1 MRFDNLHWTPID
13 APAKG
18 LTFKELNSESSEPKF
33 TNLMENAV
41 EVHIPENLGKLQHQF
56 NQMLESFLHVSRK
69 KLFNEA
75 TSSEILSHAGE
86 IDDDDKA
93 MQHKFFTGVGRNGE
107 NKDEGENE
115 WKEFEKHVEIITQF
129 MDISDENKNAMLD
142 AMKKSFIALSDID
155 QGATW
160 DGQERNP
167 EAALE
172 KGFKKLKE
180 LDEIFADAG
189 LKGLEPAIRAS
200 RFLELLSPFYKTKE
214 KQKTVSKRID
224 RVDKSTGEKLEYDI
238 SSFMKMLET
247 RKTRNISNYLKDDG
261 PYNLKNILTN
271 AIRSTN
277 RNQDSDDIAPAMT
290 MEIFRK
296 IVNQGGYSKNN
307 AQVGKGEIALAMFF
321 NDCSLPEKKGDIVIN
336 KQTKV
341 EIKGNDSGITERTTI
356 TDKLLNMTYE
366 DALALMRGHQ
376 SEIQDAMKRCKKE
389 RDEFKNAARAQKQI
403 KRSWLAKM
411 INVFDDIIFEQGA
424 EQEQKKEMPNAKPQR
439 KGEEI
444 NEARNANSESS
455 GKDWR
460 HGLLFQILFGMLAT
474 VYFNTFDFM
483 LILNTD
489 DNLNVANKDSVLFN
503 SQMVKISMPKEGD
516 WFENGKKVL
525 NNLSKWGL
533 TIRYENRS
541 NDGTFKAIFGK

>member
-1 MRFDNLHWTPID
+1 
-13 APAKG
+13 
-18 LTFKELNSESSEPKF
+18 
-33 TNLMENAV
+33 
-41 EVHIPENLGKLQHQF
+41 
-56 NQMLESFLHVSRK
+56 MLESFLHVNRK

-75 TSSEILSHAGE
+75 TSSEILSHAGK
-86 IDDDDKA
+86 IADDDKT

-160 DGQERNP
+160 GGQERNP

-172 KGFKKLKE
+172 KGFQKLKE

-189 LKGLEPAIRAS
+189 LTGLEPAIRAS

-224 RVDKSTGEKLEYDI
+224 RIDKSTGEKLEYDI

-261 PYNLKNILTN
+261 TYNLKNILTN

-321 NDCSLPEKKGDIVIN
+321 NDCSLPDKKGDIVIN
-336 KQTKV
+336 KQKNV

-366 DALALMRGHQ
+366 DAVALMRGHQ
-376 SEIQDAMKRCKKE
+376 SEIQEVMKKCKKE
-389 RDEFKNAARAQKQI
+389 RDEFKNAAQAEKTI

-411 INVFDDIIFEQGA
+411 IDVFDDIIFEQGT
-424 EQEQKKEMPNAKPQR
+424 EQEQKKNEMPDVKPQR
-439 KGEEI
+439 KGREVK
-444 NEARNANSESS
+444 EARNANSQSS

-503 SQMVKISMPKEGD
+503 SQMVKISMPKGGD

-533 TIRYENRS
+533 TIKYENRS
-541 NDGTFKAIFGK
+541 NDGTFKAKFGK